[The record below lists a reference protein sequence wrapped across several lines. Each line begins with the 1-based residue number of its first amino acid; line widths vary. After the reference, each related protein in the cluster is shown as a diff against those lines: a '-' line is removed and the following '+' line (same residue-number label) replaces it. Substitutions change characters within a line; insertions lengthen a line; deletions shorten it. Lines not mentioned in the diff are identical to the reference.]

1 MNTKNTIIAGLLA
14 TGMLFTANVNAEEAA
29 AEVAKEETPVVVS
42 AALEA
47 KEFAFTKAPESKETK
62 DTRVTLTWDALD
74 DALGYIVSYG
84 ETSLEKSNGEVEFY
98 DKETEDLIESNET
111 TIDGLT
117 VNTTYYFVVTAID
130 KNGNETKFSPEL
142 ELKTAETGA
151 AVAAA
156 EPKAEEETPAVEAEP
171 KAEAAALEIAAVEAS
186 LNNQIKIKFNK
197 ALENSADAVREFKVL
212 EKVSQIELNI
222 SKVTLEED
230 SMTLSLDLAGVLKTN
245 AEYDVTVIA
254 LNAQDGTNIEA
265 GVEGMRSF
273 TTPWELKE
281 KEEEAAP
288 AVVEPEVDLNA
299 APAAKPEAKKLP
311 QTGAEEVVVLFLA
324 LILSGLVFMRRKA

>member
-14 TGMLFTANVNAEEAA
+14 TGMLFTANVNAEEVA

-42 AALEA
+42 AAPEA

-62 DTRVTLTWDALD
+62 DTSVTLTWDALD

-84 ETSLEKSNGEVEFY
+84 ETSVEKSNGEVEFY

-117 VNTTYYFVVTAID
+117 ANTTYYFVVTAID

-151 AVAAA
+151 AVAA
-156 EPKAEEETPAVEAEP
+156 AEP